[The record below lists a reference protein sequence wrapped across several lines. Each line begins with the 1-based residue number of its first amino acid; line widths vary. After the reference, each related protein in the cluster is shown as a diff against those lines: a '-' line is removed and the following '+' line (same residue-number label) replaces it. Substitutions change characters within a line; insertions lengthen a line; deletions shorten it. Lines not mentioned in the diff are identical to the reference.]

1 MLALGAAALAVVV
14 GGGAAI
20 AAGKGASSSPSA
32 FLDSVAQHLG
42 ISSKKLNDAVKA
54 AEIDQVDAALKD
66 GRITRAQADE
76 LKARITSG
84 ESRPLG
90 PGLFGPGL
98 LHPGLHPGF
107 GFRDHMDGFGFHVF
121 GPGKLSAAAD
131 YLGLTTAQL
140 REKLAAGQS
149 LAAIAKAQGKSVD
162 GLKNAI
168 LDAAKKTLDQAV
180 ADGNLTRAQADDVLN
195 HLKSRIDEIVN
206 GTFAGPF
213 GGRRLFRGLPD
224 GFRHF
229 GGPPHASSWGATT

>member
-1 MLALGAAALAVVV
+1 MLVLGAAAFAVVV

-66 GRITRAQADE
+66 GRITKAQADE
-76 LKARITSG
+76 LKARIKSG
-84 ESRPLG
+84 QSRFLG

-98 LHPGLHPGF
+98 LHPGLRPGL
-107 GFRDHMDGFGFHVF
+107 GFRDHMGGFHFHVL

-140 REKLAAGQS
+140 REKLEAGQS

-180 ADGNLTRAQADDVLN
+180 ADGNLTRAQADDVLD
-195 HLKSRIDEIVN
+195 HLKSRIDKIVN

-213 GGRRLFRGLPD
+213 GGRRLFQGLPD